1 MGLQQFKDN
10 IMQNDHKETVQA
22 QFDSQAHAY
31 LHSTVHAVGPDLLRA
46 TELISQSIPAASGR
60 FLDVGCGAGHLSFA
74 AAKALASVVAID
86 PSPNMLATVSQAA
99 TEKGLTNIRTRQT
112 TAESMPF
119 DDGQFCVVAS
129 RYSAHHWLKLPEAL
143 KEMRRVVKPG
153 GYFLMID
160 IEGDEDPLV
169 DTHLQTIE
177 VLRDRSHIRDRS
189 PSEWE
194 RLITD
199 AGFSMIEHHSWMTRL
214 AFEPWVTRMRTSPE
228 RIAMIRTVQQEAP
241 AEVRKA
247 LAIEEDGSFSMK
259 TGLWWAKA

>member
-1 MGLQQFKDN
+1 MKT
-10 IMQNDHKETVQA
+10 DHKNTVHA
-22 QFDSQAHAY
+22 QFDPQAQAY
-31 LHSTVHAVGPDLLRA
+31 LQSAVHAMGPDLERA
-46 TELISQSIPAASGR
+46 AELIGQTIPTDTSR
-60 FLDVGCGAGHLSFA
+60 VLDVGCGAGHLSFA
-74 AAKALASVVAID
+74 VAGKVANVVAVD
-86 PSPNMLATVSQAA
+86 PSPNMLATVSRAA
-99 TEKGLTNIRTRQT
+99 QEKGLTNIRTVQAP
-112 TAESMPF
+112 AESLPF
-119 DDGQFCVVAS
+119 EDGHFSVVAS

-143 KEMRRVVKPG
+143 REMRRVVKPG
-153 GYFLMID
+153 GYLLMID
-160 IEGDEDPLV
+160 VEGDEDPLV

-194 RLITD
+194 RLITV
-199 AGFSMIEHHSWMTRL
+199 AGFSGIQHQNWVTRL

-241 AEVRKA
+241 AEVRQA

>member
-1 MGLQQFKDN
+1 
-10 IMQNDHKETVQA
+10 MQTNHSETVQS
-22 QFDSQAHAY
+22 QFDPQAQAY
-31 LHSTVHAVGPDLLRA
+31 LQSTVHAAGPDLLRA
-46 TELISQSIPAASGR
+46 SELIGRSIPAASGR

-74 AAKALASVVAID
+74 VAGTLASVVAVD

-99 TEKGLTNIRTRQT
+99 LEKGLTNIQT
-112 TAESMPF
+112 LQASAESMPF
-119 DDGQFCVVAS
+119 EDGQFCVVAS

-143 KEMRRVVKPG
+143 REMRRVVKPG
-153 GYFLMID
+153 GYLLMID
-160 IEGDEDPLV
+160 VEGDENPLV

-189 PSEWE
+189 PSEWA

-199 AGFSMIEHHSWMTRL
+199 AGFSAIEHQNWATRL

-228 RIAMIRTVQQEAP
+228 RIAMIRIVQQEGP
-241 AEVRKA
+241 AEVKQA
-247 LAIEEDGSFSMK
+247 LAIEDDGSFSMK

>member
-1 MGLQQFKDN
+1 
-10 IMQNDHKETVQA
+10 MQTDHRETVQA
-22 QFDSQAHAY
+22 QFDSQALAY
-31 LHSTVHAVGPDLLRA
+31 LQSTVHAVGPDLLRA
-46 TELISQSIPAASGR
+46 REMISQSIPAASGR

-74 AAKALASVVAID
+74 VAEALASVVAVD
-86 PSPNMLATVSQAA
+86 PSLNMLATVNRAA
-99 TEKGLTNIRTRQT
+99 NEKGLTNIQT
-112 TAESMPF
+112 LQATAESMPF
-119 DDGQFCVVAS
+119 DDDRFCVVAS

-153 GYFLMID
+153 GYLLMID
-160 IEGDEDPLV
+160 IEGDENPLV
-169 DTHLQTIE
+169 DTYLQTIE

-199 AGFSMIEHHSWMTRL
+199 AGFSAIEHQNWVTRL
-214 AFEPWVTRMRTSPE
+214 EFEPWVTRMRTSPE

-241 AEVRKA
+241 AEVRQA
-247 LAIEEDGSFSMK
+247 LAIEEDGSFSMR

>member
-1 MGLQQFKDN
+1 
-10 IMQNDHKETVQA
+10 MQTDHRETVQA
-22 QFDSQAHAY
+22 QFDSQAQAY
-31 LHSTVHAVGPDLLRA
+31 LQSTVHAMGPDLLRA
-46 TELISQSIPAASGR
+46 SELISQSIPAASGQ

-74 AAKALASVVAID
+74 VAEALASVVAVD
-86 PSPNMLATVSQAA
+86 PSPNMLATVSRAA
-99 TEKGLTNIRTRQT
+99 NEKGLTNIQT
-112 TAESMPF
+112 LQATAESMPF

-129 RYSAHHWLKLPEAL
+129 RYSAHHWFKLPEAL

-153 GYFLMID
+153 GYLLMID
-160 IEGDEDPLV
+160 VEGDENPLV
-169 DTHLQTIE
+169 DTYLQTIE

-199 AGFSMIEHHSWMTRL
+199 AGFSTIEHHNWVTRL

-228 RIAMIRTVQQEAP
+228 RIALIRTVQREAP
-241 AEVRKA
+241 TEVRQA

-259 TGLWWAKA
+259 TGLWWAQA